1 MRNSENRRTLRRAAA
16 LTGAVAGAVLLSAC
30 GIRSTSVPV
39 DAGAAP
45 SQVPCTTS
53 AKNVATQDLR
63 GVPVQVYLIC
73 SSQLVTVDRTVRT
86 TDGSGVDRIRLAQ
99 ELLDELRQKPPAAE
113 RKAGYSTTVPE
124 TLRVG
129 PARTGDRT
137 GTLRL
142 TKQPEDLQSEALAQI
157 VCTYAESESLAP
169 DGTVMLGGPGKYE
182 PRGYLCTSEMKA
194 RPQAVPDLGVG
205 AGAGA

>member
-1 MRNSENRRTLRRAAA
+1 MRNSENRRTLRRAVA

-53 AKNVATQDLR
+53 TKSVATQDLR
-63 GVPVQVYLIC
+63 GVPVQVYLVC

-86 TDGSGVDRIRLAQ
+86 TTGSGSDRVRIAQ

-129 PARTGDRT
+129 PARTGDQP

-142 TKQPEDLQSEALAQI
+142 SKQPEDLQSEALAQI
-157 VCTYAESESLAP
+157 VCTYAESDSLAP
-169 DGTVMLGGPGKYE
+169 DGTVVLGGPGEYE
-182 PRGYLCTSEMKA
+182 PRGYLCTSEMKT
-194 RPQAVPDLGVG
+194 RPKAAPPLGVG
-205 AGAGA
+205 TGL

>member
-1 MRNSENRRTLRRAAA
+1 MRNSENRRTLRLAAA

-63 GVPVQVYLIC
+63 GVPVQVYLVC
-73 SSQLVTVDRTVRT
+73 SSQLVTVDRTVRA
-86 TDGSGVDRIRLAQ
+86 TDGSGVDRIRVAQ

-124 TLRVG
+124 NLRVG
-129 PARTGDRT
+129 PARTGDRP

-142 TKQPEDLQSEALAQI
+142 TEQPEDLRSEALAQI

-169 DGTVMLGGPGKYE
+169 DGTVMLGGPGEYE
-182 PRGYLCTSEMKA
+182 PRGYLCTSEMKT
-194 RPQAVPDLGVG
+194 RPNSVPNLGVG
-205 AGAGA
+205 TGA